1 MEIIKRKILLE
12 DIIDR
17 NYDSKNWGQPR
28 TSFTG
33 FSINIFLTQS
43 MDDMGMYLDME
54 YVPKDGLSLPSN
66 FYSILTT
73 NMTGGTIYP
82 FMSGTQPLMN
92 PYTSSDN
99 STLRN
104 PSKIV
109 SDYYSQL
116 HLVITGMTDSKIEDV
131 RTYAAADPYRVNL
144 PIESGIYKD
153 YLNTTYFGVSKITNL
168 SIEPKIY
175 VFDTIDDTNIGTLN
189 QIYGLRYLD
198 YTGKTRTLTI
208 NGQNIVDNVT
218 EFSYIG
224 QGLNMTNT
232 SLSALTKEEYLFGI
246 IFPAEVKSDVFI
258 DRGLNSVMDKHLKF
272 SEITNL
278 NRLANY
284 GNGFYKLNKQ

>member
-1 MEIIKRKILLE
+1 METIKRKILLE
-12 DIIDR
+12 NSTDR
-17 NYDSKNWGQPR
+17 DYNSKNWGNLK
-28 TSFTG
+28 TSVDAFYL
-33 FSINIFLTQS
+33 NIFLTQS
-43 MDDMGMYLDME
+43 MDDMGIYLDME
-54 YVPKDGLSLPSN
+54 YIPKDGSTLPSN

-73 NMTGGTIYP
+73 NITGGTKYP

-92 PYTSSDN
+92 PYSSFDN

-104 PSKIV
+104 PSNVV
-109 SDYYSQL
+109 SDYYSKK
-116 HLVITGMTDSKIEDV
+116 HLAITGMTDSKIEDV
-131 RTYAAADPYRVNL
+131 RTYAAGDPYRVNL
-144 PIESGIYKD
+144 PVEQGQYRD
-153 YLNTTYFGVSKITNL
+153 YTNTTYFGVSKITNI

-175 VFDTIDDTNIGTLN
+175 VFDTIDDNKLGTVN

-224 QGLNMTNT
+224 QGLNMTNV

-272 SEITNL
+272 SEISNL

>member
-12 DIIDR
+12 DSTDR
-17 NYDSKNWGQPR
+17 DYNSTNWGKVK
-28 TSFTG
+28 TSVDG
-33 FSINIFLTQS
+33 FYINIFLTQS

-54 YVPKDGLSLPSN
+54 YVPKNGLPLPAG

-92 PYTSSDN
+92 PYTNFDN
-99 STLRN
+99 LTLRN
-104 PSKIV
+104 PLKV
-109 SDYYSQL
+109 ESDYYSQS

-131 RTYAAADPYRVNL
+131 RTYAASDPYRVNL
-144 PIESGIYKD
+144 PVEKGQYVD
-153 YLNTTYFGVSKITNL
+153 YTNTIYFGVSKIK
-168 SIEPKIY
+168 SMGEPRIY
-175 VFDTIDDTNIGTLN
+175 AFDAIDDSTLGTIN

-198 YTGKTRTLTI
+198 YTGKTRTVTYNNRTFI
-208 NGQNIVDNVT
+208 DNVT

-224 QGLNMTNT
+224 QGLNMTNM

-272 SEITNL
+272 SEISNL
-278 NRLANY
+278 KRLANY
-284 GNGFYKLNKQ
+284 GNGFYRLNKQ